1 MQSHGN
7 RRAATELLLAP
18 SQKLGIQSATCIAWA
33 QCNGTIFG
41 HAARSVAAMDGPSL
55 EVDVPA
61 LRDAVQ
67 VLHALGGHRLL
78 LCSNKIQQRAV
89 VLLRCTRRYDVTL
102 HWVRLQQ
109 LQQWK
114 RCPGLAKWY
123 DAQSLRGWERKWG
136 DHAEVRRMIADPLDA
151 RRQVLHLFA
160 AEFETHCV
168 IHRLHTLG
176 LRVPPTYVVGQYLK
190 ALSRRQLSVST
201 QAHMARLRERA
212 VTAKQWSRAFRSRWS
227 LEWGAGHVQHGVSS
241 SATKQRAVVFF
252 RWLFFVLHELTG
264 GPHPLVINMDE
275 TMLSSVRPWK
285 LGVVPSAHQAV
296 AANLGTVPRDSAL
309 PRTSLLAAVCSDAAL
324 QKYLPQVRLPRAR
337 PETPAGP
344 TVLAAYAAAGAP
356 QAAYH
361 GGSGWNTGAIMVSY
375 LRDLTRRLARVAP
388 GRPLILVMDDSG
400 IHTGDSTLR
409 ECIRLR
415 IAVVIIPSRMTWCLQ
430 PLDTHVFARL
440 KAAIRGAV
448 FERMA
453 GGLGGRVSPSDRI
466 RLHGEAIRSVLV
478 ERDWSEVVRRG
489 GLDGPGHVLRPAV
502 LELLSGADVT
512 PRFPSAEDLQ
522 RSLNVPDSRAQ
533 RLLDALNA
541 TWRRA
546 VPQPAAAAAAESQPV
561 DAASLAAAEHLL
573 PLPRLRLRSSAR
585 LPSAPRRAD
594 LPVNFMLVQ
603 PTRSPVVTR
612 SHTSALLRAGGS
624 AAASAAEVP
633 PPPKT
638 RRRR

>member
-1 MQSHGN
+1 
-7 RRAATELLLAP
+7 
-18 SQKLGIQSATCIAWA
+18 
-33 QCNGTIFG
+33 
-41 HAARSVAAMDGPSL
+41 
-55 EVDVPA
+55 
-61 LRDAVQ
+61 
-67 VLHALGGHRLL
+67 
-78 LCSNKIQQRAV
+78 
-89 VLLRCTRRYDVTL
+89 
-102 HWVRLQQ
+102 
-109 LQQWK
+109 
-114 RCPGLAKWY
+114 
-123 DAQSLRGWERKWG
+123 
-136 DHAEVRRMIADPLDA
+136 
-151 RRQVLHLFA
+151 
-160 AEFETHCV
+160 
-168 IHRLHTLG
+168 
-176 LRVPPTYVVGQYLK
+176 
-190 ALSRRQLSVST
+190 
-201 QAHMARLRERA
+201 
-212 VTAKQWSRAFRSRWS
+212 
-227 LEWGAGHVQHGVSS
+227 
-241 SATKQRAVVFF
+241 
-252 RWLFFVLHELTG
+252 
-264 GPHPLVINMDE
+264 
-275 TMLSSVRPWK
+275 
-285 LGVVPSAHQAV
+285 
-296 AANLGTVPRDSAL
+296 
-309 PRTSLLAAVCSDAAL
+309 
-324 QKYLPQVRLPRAR
+324 
-337 PETPAGP
+337 
-344 TVLAAYAAAGAP
+344 
-356 QAAYH
+356 
-361 GGSGWNTGAIMVSY
+361 
-375 LRDLTRRLARVAP
+375 
-388 GRPLILVMDDSG
+388 
-400 IHTGDSTLR
+400 
-409 ECIRLR
+409 
-415 IAVVIIPSRMTWCLQ
+415 VIIPSRMTWCLQ

-546 VPQPAAAAAAESQPV
+546 APQPAAAAAAESQPA

-585 LPSAPRRAD
+585 LPSAPRRAE

-603 PTRSPVVTR
+603 PSRGPVVTR